1 MKIIKVLVDEM
12 PSGCKRCNFC
22 VAKMYCS
29 LLEDRKTTVPDEP
42 YKRRADCPLVYDF
55 GDRETNAL
63 NKRIAEL
70 EEKQRWIPVSE
81 GLPDT
86 KIVYDKFDVIVE
98 FENIEN
104 GGMTRC
110 VELMSYDYRNK
121 SWNDD
126 CGEYGFYPVA
136 GVTHWRERPTPPEVQ

>member
-70 EEKQRWIPVSE
+70 EAAQRWTPVE
-81 GLPDT
+81 HGLPSGYPCLVVLKNGNI
-86 KIVYDKFDVIVE
+86 KIDFTFLD
-98 FENIEN
+98 
-104 GGMTRC
+104 GGN
-110 VELMSYDYRNK
+110 YYW
-121 SWNDD
+121 WNS
-126 CGEYGFYPVA
+126 GQA
-136 GVTHWRERPTPPEVQ
+136 NVTHWMPLPTPPEATHDR

>member
-12 PSGCKRCNFC
+12 PSGCKRCDFC

-42 YKRRADCPLVYDF
+42 YKRRTDCPFVYDF

-70 EEKQRWIPVSE
+70 EAENEKAFDLVRKWRVYCIWADWDN
-81 GLPDT
+81 PDT
-86 KIVYDKFDVIVE
+86 EDEFNEFDVEVCKWLSKFME
-98 FENIEN
+98 
-104 GGMTRC
+104 
-110 VELMSYDYRNK
+110 
-121 SWNDD
+121 
-126 CGEYGFYPVA
+126 
-136 GVTHWRERPTPPEVQ
+136 REE

>member
-42 YKRRADCPLVYDF
+42 HKRRADCPLVYDF

-70 EEKQRWIPVSE
+70 EAERRWIPVGERLPEPYTRVLACIKSGYMEVDYMYSE
-81 GLPDT
+81 P
-86 KIVYDKFDVIVE
+86 IVDVGIAD
-98 FENIEN
+98 FNSLDN
-104 GGMTRC
+104 
-110 VELMSYDYRNK
+110 
-121 SWNDD
+121 
-126 CGEYGFYPVA
+126 
-136 GVTHWRERPTPPEVQ
+136 VTHWMPLPPSPESEVE

>member
-70 EEKQRWIPVSE
+70 EAENEKMKKRV
-81 GLPDT
+81 T
-86 KIVYDKFDVIVE
+86 
-98 FENIEN
+98 
-104 GGMTRC
+104 
-110 VELMSYDYRNK
+110 ELAWTD
-121 SWNDD
+121 
-126 CGEYGFYPVA
+126 
-136 GVTHWRERPTPPEVQ
+136 RPTVLFDLKARIAELERDFDMLFRAVIAANKQSRKNTQTQKFVYGKEGEE

>member
-70 EEKQRWIPVSE
+70 EAAHIEELEADSVQIQYICEDELPE
-81 GLPDT
+81 GISDEVFSAMYPYSKVNFVRMFPFVMVDG
-86 KIVYDKFDVIVE
+86 DKCFLIK
-98 FENIEN
+98 
-104 GGMTRC
+104 
-110 VELMSYDYRNK
+110 L
-121 SWNDD
+121 
-126 CGEYGFYPVA
+126 
-136 GVTHWRERPTPPEVQ
+136 PEVQNA

>member
-1 MKIIKVLVDEM
+1 MDAAPEVAGGAGMKIINVLVDEM

-70 EEKQRWIPVSE
+70 EAERRWIPVSE
-81 GLPDT
+81 RLPDGGHR
-86 KIVYDKFDVIVE
+86 E
-98 FENIEN
+98 F
-104 GGMTRC
+104 
-110 VELMSYDYRNK
+110 
-121 SWNDD
+121 
-126 CGEYGFYPVA
+126 
-136 GVTHWRERPTPPEVQ
+136 